1 MKRWVAAV
9 LLALPAALPLA
20 AAADELTDVRERVE
34 AAMHWAR
41 SYVVTTNAATGF
53 TVTMT
58 FVAPD
63 RYRSVLSY
71 GGTTFD
77 VILIGSTAYVSA
89 DGKTYRKT
97 QPPPEV
103 LAAEAQLNDVPVEQL
118 MPDKLIGSRV
128 WGRFRTTASGP
139 QKDQH
144 LVCTF
149 DKKTYRINDCSNE
162 GMTLTFSRYDDP
174 ANVVP
179 VPATPAGART

>member
-1 MKRWVAAV
+1 VKRWLAAV
-9 LLALPAALPLA
+9 LLALPAALPVA
-20 AAADELTDVRERVE
+20 VPADELTDVRERVQ

-41 SYVVTTNAATGF
+41 SYVVTTNALTGF

-63 RYRSVLSY
+63 RYRSQAAYNGATV
-71 GGTTFD
+71 D
-77 VILIGSTAYVSA
+77 VILIGGTAYVST

-103 LAAEAQLNDVPVEQL
+103 AAQAQLHEVPVESL
-118 MPDKLIGSRV
+118 LPDKLIGSRV

-139 QKDQH
+139 EKDQH
-144 LVCTF
+144 LVCTY
-149 DKKTYRINDCSNE
+149 DKRTYRINDCSNE

-174 ANVVP
+174 ANVVAP
-179 VPATPAGART
+179 PNVTGAQR